1 MKRRARERHEKRE
14 NSRPISRRLR
24 AALLRSL
31 KGQHCEK
38 MVCVKGV
45 AGLTGTLGKA
55 NSHFD
60 SIHTGSDTT
69 KLRQLL
75 IDAEH
80 SSSQV

>member
-1 MKRRARERHEKRE
+1 
-14 NSRPISRRLR
+14 
-24 AALLRSL
+24 
-31 KGQHCEK
+31 

-60 SIHTGSDTT
+60 PIHTGSYTT

-80 SSSQV
+80 SSSQVKLFSVQFVSNVLLDYCPGIINT